1 MAAEK
6 PVQPAARASL
16 SPAQQ
21 FERLVLVIAL
31 VGLILTGLPQR
42 YPTEGWAHALFV
54 VGGGIES
61 MRILHRFFALLLFAE
76 VLYHVLT
83 VTYRWYVRRIHF
95 VLFPGL
101 TDVKALARRVRLNF
115 GGKDPEARPNYG
127 FMLKFEWLVIAFS
140 VIVLGVTGLILW
152 NPIAAT
158 AALPAASIPT
168 AQSVHSDQALLT
180 IVLLVLLRAGIV
192 LLWKPRRADLYAEA
206 EAAAKTPAPER
217 VASRRRVFLPVALV
231 IAGVAVILLGSYL
244 ASDQTAIDTVPRR
257 QAIIFAPDAVPETGD
272 PHIGEVLWGTL
283 RCSFCHGPQG
293 TGGPNGEPDIRRP
306 DLTFEAFFQQV
317 RAGIGDMPAF
327 GEHDLPDGYMVH
339 LWAYLTQPLAPG
351 AEATSSPAQEAT
363 EVPSG
368 A

>member
-1 MAAEK
+1 MTTEK
-6 PVQPAARASL
+6 PVQPAAHAKL

-21 FERLVLVIAL
+21 FERLVLVIAF
-31 VGLILTGLPQR
+31 VGLILTGIPQR
-42 YPTEGWAHALFV
+42 YPTEGWAHALTV

-61 MRILHRFFALLLFAE
+61 LRILHRFFALLLFAE

-83 VTYRWYVRRIHF
+83 VSYRWYVRRIRF
-95 VLFPGL
+95 ILFPGWS
-101 TDVKALARRVRLNF
+101 DIKALARRVRLNF

-158 AALPAASIPT
+158 SVLPAASIPT

-180 IVLLVLLRAGIV
+180 VALLVLLRFGIV

-206 EAAAKTPAPER
+206 EAAAAAPPPER
-217 VASRRRVFLPVALV
+217 VASRRRVFLPVALI
-231 IAGVAVILLGSYL
+231 IAGVAVFLLGSYL
-244 ASDQTAIDTVPRR
+244 VSDQTAIDTVPRR
-257 QAIIFAPDAVPETGD
+257 QTVIFAPDALPESGD
-272 PHIGEVLWGTL
+272 PHIGEVIWGTL

-293 TGGPNGEPDIRRP
+293 TGGPNGEPAIRRP

-327 GEHDLPDGYMVH
+327 GEQDLPDGYMVH
-339 LWAYLTQPLAPG
+339 LWAYLTQTSA
-351 AEATSSPAQEAT
+351 AEATDVPAPEST